1 MYSHCLTLFFTVVL
15 ERVGDA
21 TICPSDTV
29 VLQCSLTST
38 NEKRMRFLCDD
49 IETRSSVILCTS
61 GMGLPGLTCASRS
74 FIITPEGCQGDVLSS
89 TVSYTAAM
97 GESITITCVDDT
109 NYMLNTSITLSPE
122 GNHQYSIASFYRK

>member
-1 MYSHCLTLFFTVVL
+1 ML

-21 TICPSDTV
+21 DICPSDTV

-38 NEKRMRFLCDD
+38 TEKQMRFLCDD
-49 IETRSSVILCTS
+49 IEPPSSLIHCDS
-61 GMGLPGLTCASRS
+61 GITLPNLICASRS
-74 FIITPEGCQGDVLSS
+74 FVITPEGCQGETLSS

-109 NYMLNTSITLSPE
+109 NYMLNKSITLSPE
-122 GNHQYSIASFYRK
+122 GNYPYSIASCNRK